1 MPARGVGL
9 TRARGSVLL
18 AEFIDAAGGVDDLL
32 LARVERV
39 AARAH
44 FDLQVMT
51 QRGARLEDV
60 AARAGHVDL
69 FVVRVGGRFHG
80 TLD

>member
-1 MPARGVGL
+1 MNLPRGG
-9 TRARGSVLL
+9 GVLL

-44 FDLQVMT
+44 FDLQVVT
-51 QRGARLEDV
+51 QRRARGEAVPAGA
-60 AARAGHVDL
+60 GNGDL
-69 FVVRVGGRFHG
+69 FVLGM
-80 TLD
+80 D